1 MLTLQNDP
9 PNLDTNAERKDQYK
23 NYGKSFRHVIKDCL
37 QKDPT
42 KRPTAGE
49 LLKYSFFKKSK
60 DKKFL
65 IHSLIENLGALPPT
79 KEPTMDA
86 PKKVT
91 SGRLKKDKDGNWE
104 FELDQFD
111 EEESSCESD
120 SEGGSPTKDGTP
132 PTTTTEP
139 PSRPPSLRPVA
150 SSAPHLCIDEPTT
163 LNLVLRVRNSQRELN
178 DIKFDYTAKTD
189 TVDGISHELV
199 TAGLI
204 DGHDLVVV
212 AANLQKL
219 IELAYAKSD
228 KLSVTFALN
237 SGVAPNES
245 PDERTLTGFA
255 QISLIS

>member
-37 QKDPT
+37 QKDPA

-104 FELDQFD
+104 FELDEFD
-111 EEESSCESD
+111 EESSCESD
-120 SEGGSPTKDGTP
+120 SEGSPSKDISSI
-132 PTTTTEP
+132 PT
-139 PSRPPSLRPVA
+139 A
-150 SSAPHLCIDEPTT
+150 SDASIGGGNDEQT
-163 LNLVLRVRNSQRELN
+163 LNLVLRVRNGQRELN

-189 TVDGISHELV
+189 TVDGIAHELGMWIYV
-199 TAGLI
+199 
-204 DGHDLVVV
+204 LVMFV
-212 AANLQKL
+212 
-219 IELAYAKSD
+219 I
-228 KLSVTFALN
+228 
-237 SGVAPNES
+237 
-245 PDERTLTGFA
+245 
-255 QISLIS
+255 I